1 MVEVDGYVS
10 PGALGERIAG
20 DYLRLAGCRILER
33 NFRRGH
39 VEVDLIV
46 EDGGCVAFVEVKMRR
61 GTSFGSAIEAVR
73 GGKLRHLRQAARL
86 FLMNPPVPL
95 GASDFRFDLVALDLD
110 PARGTM
116 TLTHLKGIA

>member
-1 MVEVDGYVS
+1 VVEAVYGS

-20 DYLRLAGCRILER
+20 DYLQLAGCRILER
-33 NFRRGH
+33 NFRRAH

-61 GTSFGSAIEAVR
+61 GASFGSALEAVGR
-73 GGKLRHLRQAARL
+73 DKMRHLRQAARL
-86 FLMNPPVPL
+86 FLADPPVPL
-95 GASDFRFDLVALDLD
+95 RGRDLRFDLVALDLD
-110 PARGTM
+110 TAGGTM